1 MNTEE
6 ARKEHLEKY
15 GSILYC
21 PERQTLCSFRD
32 GMWMTGCERE
42 SCILDDPEYQ
52 ALMEKQKRFRQKQV
66 EEEQKRRLEEQEAER
81 IRDQRNQIQNYINRQ
96 LAEIHR
102 LEEQSQRA
110 YRNNWPKRG
119 DDLFGRARRLRGE
132 LRQYMN
138 EHGIR

>member
-21 PERQTLCSFRD
+21 PERKTLCSFRD

-42 SCILDDPEYQ
+42 SCILDDPDYQ

-66 EEEQKRRLEEQEAER
+66 EEEQKRRREEQEAER

-96 LAEIHR
+96 QAEIQR

-119 DDLFGRARRLRGE
+119 DDLFGRAR
-132 LRQYMN
+132 N
-138 EHGIR
+138 